1 MANEVTI
8 INGVTK
14 KERNGVF
21 RYRFGA
27 NVHIDARPATADMLI
42 FDIDKHK
49 NHVVAFAEITE
60 KLGATDIEGYC
71 DALALGGY
79 YRTTIDGSF
88 TIDPAGLATA
98 ANQVTGNNSLSSIDG
113 KTPAD
118 PATVA
123 KQNEIIAAINNI
135 SGGGGD
141 ATAANQ
147 VIGNNSLASIDGK
160 VSTEAKQDVGN
171 ASLLSIDGKVA
182 VEAKQDAANASLLSI
197 DGKVATEAKQDTGNA
212 SLLSIDGK
220 VAVEA
225 KQDVANN
232 LLTQIALNTLNTYQP
247 EGLNRGISPVNAFK
261 NVKLTSVNTIY
272 LAYAV
277 KLKPLELDTVI
288 KDIRISLA
296 PVSNITMI
304 WYVLL
309 NPVVAGATNY
319 LSDSEKVDVWKG
331 NGATNV
337 VSDMGTVLASG
348 VLLSGNFIDNIN
360 VVKDIAL
367 NTDTLV
373 LALEATVNNSN
384 VYAYLN
390 RIED

>member
-1 MANEVTI
+1 MANEVVI

-98 ANQVTGNNSLSSIDG
+98 ANQVIGNNSLASIDG

-160 VSTEAKQDVGN
+160 VSTEAKQDVG
-171 ASLLSIDGKVA
+171 
-182 VEAKQDAANASLLSI
+182 NASLLSI

-367 NTDTLV
+367 STDTLV

>member
-1 MANEVTI
+1 MANEVVI

-88 TIDPAGLATA
+88 TIDPTGL
-98 ANQVTGNNSLSSIDG
+98 
-113 KTPAD
+113 
-118 PATVA
+118 ATVA

-272 LAYAV
+272 LAYEV

-288 KDIRISLA
+288 KAIRISLA

-367 NTDTLV
+367 STDTLV